1 MSQVDHGE
9 LVVEVLT
16 WVEISK
22 FYGAFVLNR
31 RVDSTAPS
39 TRRLLNGARRDAGSS
54 PLDARRNQ
62 RGHAIAEK

>member
-31 RVDSTAPS
+31 RVDSLHGAIDAPPAQWRTS
-39 TRRLLNGARRDAGSS
+39 RCRFLT
-54 PLDARRNQ
+54 ARRNQ

>member
-54 PLDARRNQ
+54 PPDGT